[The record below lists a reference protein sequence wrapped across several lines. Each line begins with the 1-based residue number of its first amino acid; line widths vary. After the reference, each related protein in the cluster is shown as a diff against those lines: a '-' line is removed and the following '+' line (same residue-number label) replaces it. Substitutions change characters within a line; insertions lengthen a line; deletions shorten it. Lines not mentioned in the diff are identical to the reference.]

1 MNYDQIETLNNTLK
15 SIEGALGRIANAL
28 EQANK
33 PKGLGNPMWT
43 GSHVNCIS
51 KDEIPLPTPWNNDN
65 KPNCKSDILYKEPE
79 KPNWYNISDHN
90 FTNNDL
96 TNELYK

>member
-15 SIEGALGRIANAL
+15 FIEGALGRIADAL

-43 GSHVNCIS
+43 GSPVNCIS
-51 KDEIPLPTPWNNDN
+51 KDEIPLPTPWN
-65 KPNCKSDILYKEPE
+65 PNIVPACKSD
-79 KPNWYNISDHN
+79 
-90 FTNNDL
+90 DL
-96 TNELYK
+96 TNDLYS